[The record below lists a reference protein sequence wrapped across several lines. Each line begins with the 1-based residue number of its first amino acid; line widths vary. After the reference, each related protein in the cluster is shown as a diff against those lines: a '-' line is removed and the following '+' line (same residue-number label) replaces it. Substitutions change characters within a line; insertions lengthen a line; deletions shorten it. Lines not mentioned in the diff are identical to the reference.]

1 MIKELAYRNNV
12 SLVCLQETK
21 LSFID
26 RAMVAQCCGNDFSEF
41 AYLPAEGSRGGVLL
55 AWKGNHYS
63 LPGVTILT
71 QAVAVTGCNTKGEQ
85 FGIIGVY
92 GLQGWDEKMQFLHE
106 LRQTMQNSITAGV
119 ALALVGDFNLI
130 TRAADKNNSRINRR
144 CITAFRS
151 FINELQLKDLYLHG
165 RRYTWSNEQD

>member
-1 MIKELAYRNNV
+1 MALSNAISASGCAV
-12 SLVCLQETK
+12 VCLQETK

-71 QAVAVTGCNTKGEQ
+71 QAVAVTGCNAKGEQ

-92 GLQGWDEKMQFLHE
+92 GPQ
-106 LRQTMQNSITAGV
+106 R
-119 ALALVGDFNLI
+119 
-130 TRAADKNNSRINRR
+130 
-144 CITAFRS
+144 
-151 FINELQLKDLYLHG
+151 
-165 RRYTWSNEQD
+165 